1 MKPKSRSSDSWNISE
16 SKRLSTSLKSKS
28 QNDTS
33 DKIAIKT
40 KSPIADH
47 LLSMARSI
55 KKLKNKKILDVS
67 SPSSLKLRRSS
78 DKVGLNSRKLPRQK
92 AVSTLSKNKIVNI
105 SESAK
110 VQNLTVKDENQLLGD
125 SCEGS
130 NLSVSSFGS
139 SALDASRLSKRV
151 QGSKT
156 SSLIASAPMTP
167 RIMVSKCEKLER
179 LVGNDPGKGK
189 KVLRAMI
196 RSPVNKKSTLDR
208 NRNKDKIEAFEA
220 NLKKKE
226 SEILSLN
233 RKVNNLQKTVSEKE
247 RTIKGLEL
255 KFPKMISDLKQG
267 LKEEKKM
274 NVELKEVL
282 KKYNQVSGDKKQM
295 ADQLKAKDDKL
306 REVRNLKRNLAE
318 ELKCKELELSEFR
331 QRLFAL
337 EEKVPLLVKEIN
349 EKNEEIKSKDEDII
363 RYEETVEFLEQRL
376 EAQSEDQRSQEK
388 LIDDLKRRLNAC
400 NEEIDSK
407 ENEIWDLRTS
417 NYELYDELQ
426 EQYAALEATDQETKN
441 YLQII
446 DSIREKIDLAPVS
459 AEKLHNSIDYL
470 DKATEDF
477 LDKVSTVSKKKN
489 MSFRVKLTISKGNR
503 GRLVTGDQTF
513 DSIILNQKSFNNNNS
528 SRFSFNNIKHSSRN
542 SGKFSQENIFK
553 MSNSRNSS
561 FFQNRNSIDEVGKN
575 SMFNDNT
582 EGLDEVFHDNEAL
595 RSLRKAGSSHGSLI
609 ESSVNTEA
617 SKSEYDVSSDTCN
630 RLEELDVK
638 VKTLWNKLSAKDD
651 SYEAFKSNAKPN
663 FTSSVSKI
671 RNEMRESIDHQNR
684 LINQVKVAKQL
695 FTSPAARAGQR

>member
-1 MKPKSRSSDSWNISE
+1 M
-16 SKRLSTSLKSKS
+16 
-28 QNDTS
+28 
-33 DKIAIKT
+33 
-40 KSPIADH
+40 
-47 LLSMARSI
+47 SMAQSI
-55 KKLKNKKILDVS
+55 KKLTKNKVNDVS
-67 SPSSLKLRRSS
+67 SPSSLRLRISS
-78 DKVGLNSRKLPRQK
+78 DKVAQNNSNKKKLLRQK
-92 AVSTLSKNKIVNI
+92 ASSTLCRNKIVDTSGSTQLKI
-105 SESAK
+105 K
-110 VQNLTVKDENQLLGD
+110 VQNLTVKDEHQVVGD

-130 NLSVSSFGS
+130 NFSVSSVGS
-139 SALDASRLSKRV
+139 SVLDASRISKRV
-151 QGSKT
+151 KGSK
-156 SSLIASAPMTP
+156 SSLIATTPITP
-167 RIMVSKCEKLER
+167 RIMVSKCEKLEK

-208 NRNKDKIEAFEA
+208 NRNKDRIEAYEA
-220 NLKKKE
+220 NLRKKE

-331 QRLFAL
+331 QRLFSL

-363 RYEETVEFLEQRL
+363 RFEETVEFLEQRL

-503 GRLVTGDQTF
+503 GRLITGDQTF